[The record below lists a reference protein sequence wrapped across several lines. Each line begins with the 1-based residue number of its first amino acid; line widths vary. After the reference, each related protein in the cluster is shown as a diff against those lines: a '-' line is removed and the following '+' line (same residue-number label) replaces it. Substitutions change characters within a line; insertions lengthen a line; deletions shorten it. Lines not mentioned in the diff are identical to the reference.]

1 MNISVVILA
10 AGLGTRMRSKQAKVL
25 MQAGGLTLI
34 ERVVRT
40 ARTVA
45 EPVSIAVVT
54 GHQAERVEAVLAPH
68 GVAFVRQEPQNG
80 TGHAVQCA
88 REKLAPAGGLVL
100 ILYGDV
106 PLLTGETL
114 RRLIDAQASSGA
126 AATVITTTLENPAGY
141 GRVFV
146 NAGGEVAAIVEDR
159 ACTGQQREHRVINSG
174 IYCFRADP
182 LWKHIGELRPHP
194 ASGELYLTDM
204 AEILARHGHLM
215 RALHVDDARQL
226 LGVNTRA
233 ELAEADGILRLRKC
247 RELMASGVGIER
259 PESVVIDADVRVG
272 ADTVIEAN
280 ARLLGATVVGQ
291 DCRVGAGAIL
301 DSAVLE
307 DGAAVLPYSVVTEAR
322 IAAGAEVGPFARLR
336 PGTEIGTGARVGN
349 FIEIKNTR
357 LGPGVKSHHVGYLGD
372 AEIGANTN
380 VGAGTIICNF
390 DGERKHKT
398 LIGEG
403 AFIGSNSTLVAP
415 VEIGDGSY
423 VGAGS
428 VITDPVPADALALGR
443 ARQVVKPD
451 WARKRRQSGQQV
463 RPRPW

>member
-10 AGLGTRMRSKQAKVL
+10 AGLGTRMRSKHAKVL
-25 MQAGGLTLI
+25 MRAGGLTLI
-34 ERVVRT
+34 ERVVRA
-40 ARTVA
+40 ARSVA
-45 EPVSIAVVT
+45 DPASIAVVT
-54 GHQAERVEAVLAPH
+54 GHQAGRVETALEPH
-68 GVAFVRQEPQNG
+68 GVIFVRQEPQNG
-80 TGHAVQCA
+80 TGHAVQCC
-88 REKLAPAGGLVL
+88 RDKLASAGGLVL

-106 PLLTGETL
+106 PLLTADTL
-114 RRLIDAQASSGA
+114 HRLIDAQAPSGA
-126 AATVITTTLENPAGY
+126 AATVITTTLEDPAGY

-146 NAGGEVAAIVEDR
+146 NADGEVTAIVEDR
-159 ACTGQQREHRVINSG
+159 ACTEQQRSHRVINSG
-174 IYCFRADP
+174 IYCFRADL

-204 AEILARHGHLM
+204 AEILAGHGHRM
-215 RALHVDDARQL
+215 RALHVEDAREL

-233 ELAEADGILRLRKC
+233 ELAEADRILRLRKC
-247 RELMASGVGIER
+247 RELMECGVGIER
-259 PESVVIDADVRVG
+259 AESVIIDTDVRVG

-280 ARLLGATVVGQ
+280 TRLLGATVVGE

-307 DGAAVLPYSVVTEAR
+307 DGAAVLPYSVVTQAR

-336 PGTEIGTGARVGN
+336 PGAEIGAGARVGN
-349 FIEIKNTR
+349 FIEIKNAR

-372 AEIGANTN
+372 AEIGANSN

-390 DGERKHKT
+390 DGERKHQT
-398 LIGEG
+398 AIGEN

-423 VGAGS
+423 IGAGS
-428 VITDPVPADALALGR
+428 VITEPVPPDALALGR
-443 ARQVVKPD
+443 ARQVVKPG
-451 WARKRRQSGQQV
+451 WARKRRES
-463 RPRPW
+463 RKR